1 MGPTIGEIIPV
12 AMGVAIS
19 PVPIIAVILMLFGP
33 NARGNG
39 IAFAAGWVVAL
50 LIAGGIVLVVSDG
63 ADVSTDDSASDGAY
77 GLRLLI
83 GVLLLGL
90 AVRQWR
96 SRPKEGEEA
105 EMPKWMSMIDEF
117 TPVRSLG
124 LAAFLAAV
132 NPKNLGLTIAGASRI
147 SQAGLDGG
155 EDWLTLIIFVVLASV
170 TVLAPVVYYLLAGAS
185 AERLLNPMK
194 AWLVANNATVMVV
207 LFVVLGAKLV
217 GDGLGGL
224 TA

>member
-1 MGPTIGEIIPV
+1 
-12 AMGVAIS
+12 
-19 PVPIIAVILMLFGP
+19 
-33 NARGNG
+33 
-39 IAFAAGWVVAL
+39 
-50 LIAGGIVLVVSDG
+50 
-63 ADVSTDDSASDGAY
+63 
-77 GLRLLI
+77 
-83 GVLLLGL
+83 
-90 AVRQWR
+90 
-96 SRPKEGEEA
+96 
-105 EMPKWMSMIDEF
+105 
-117 TPVRSLG
+117 
-124 LAAFLAAV
+124 
-132 NPKNLGLTIAGASRI
+132 LTIAGASRI